1 MWAGSTLGDTH
12 NKTRGRMQPRHR
24 LTALFGISLF
34 AFSATV
40 PADPLVQ
47 DEGAAARETPSYIR
61 VEDILRHSRPEQL
74 SLRSRVALVW
84 DDREGIPLYGRSID
98 EPRSIASIT
107 KLMTALV
114 ILESGVP
121 LDEPIAIA
129 AADRDTIKRTRSAL
143 DVGAVFT
150 RYDLLH
156 AALASSDNRAA
167 AALGRTWPGGMA
179 AFIQTMNDKAQ
190 QLGMTR
196 TRFADPTGLLAG
208 NVSTARDLVTLVA
221 AARSYQ
227 LIRVLSTDGEYTVLD
242 RVKGQ
247 TLWMHNTNRLLRNES
262 SWDIRLSKTGYTSA
276 AGRCL
281 VLHATVAGRPLTI
294 VLLNSSGKLTRYG
307 DVTRIRDWLLKA
319 ERRIPRLAA
328 ALATGG

>member
-1 MWAGSTLGDTH
+1 MWAGSTLGDTD

-129 AADRDTIKRTRSAL
+129 TADRDTIKRTRSAL

-328 ALATGG
+328 APATGG